1 MTGQQISDELI
12 ARYRRVGVPTVY
24 SGVSNLGYALCFM
37 TGIES
42 FTPGEKLVGRAR
54 TLRFIPTRPD
64 IASERPRTEYS
75 PEFVAMGSCGPGD
88 VLVVGALGIAAAA
101 IGGDMVLLHLKM
113 VGAEGVVT
121 DGGIRD
127 IDVVQGYG
135 YKVFAG
141 GGTPASR
148 DPYLVGYD
156 QNVDVPC
163 GGITVRPGDLIVA
176 DDNGIVCVP
185 QQHAEEI
192 IDWAE
197 EHEEIEEEVK
207 EMILRD
213 NVPPGKYYNAETMAG
228 LKKKRDGGG

>member
-1 MTGQQISDELI
+1 MAEQTISDELI

-24 SGVSNLGYALCFM
+24 TGVSNLGYALCFM
-37 TGIES
+37 TGIKS
-42 FTPGEKLVGRAR
+42 FTPGEKLVARAR

-64 IASERPRTEYS
+64 IASERPRTEHS

-88 VLVVGALGIAAAA
+88 VLVAGALGIVDAA
-101 IGGDMVLLHLKM
+101 IGGDMILLHLKM

-127 IDVVQGYG
+127 IDVVRGYG

-141 GGTPASR
+141 GATPASR
-148 DPYLVGYD
+148 APYFVGYD
-156 QNVDVPC
+156 ENVDVPC

-185 QQHAEEI
+185 QQHAEEV

-197 EHEEIEEEVK
+197 EHEGLEEQIK

-213 NVPPGKYYNAETMAG
+213 NVPPGKYYNAETFDRV
-228 LKKKRDGGG
+228 KKARDGG

>member
-1 MTGQQISDELI
+1 MAEQTISDELI

-24 SGVSNLGYALCFM
+24 TGVSNLGYALCFM
-37 TGIES
+37 TGIKS
-42 FTPGEKLVGRAR
+42 FTPGEKLVARAR

-64 IASERPRTEYS
+64 IASERPRTEHS
-75 PEFVAMGSCGPGD
+75 PEFVAMGLCGPGD
-88 VLVVGALGIAAAA
+88 VLVAGALGIVDAA
-101 IGGDMVLLHLKM
+101 IGGDMILLHLKM

-127 IDVVQGYG
+127 IDVVRGYG

-141 GGTPASR
+141 GATPASR
-148 DPYLVGYD
+148 APYFVGYD
-156 QNVDVPC
+156 ENVDVPC

-185 QQHAEEI
+185 QQHAEEV

-197 EHEEIEEEVK
+197 EHEGLEEQIK

-213 NVPPGKYYNAETMAG
+213 NVPPGKYYNAETFDRV
-228 LKKKRDGGG
+228 KKARDGG

>member
-1 MTGQQISDELI
+1 MAGQRISEEMI
-12 ARYRRVGVPTVY
+12 ARYERVGVPTVY
-24 SGVSNLGYALCFM
+24 TGVANLGYALCFM
-37 TGIES
+37 TGIKS
-42 FTPGEKLVGRAR
+42 FTPGEKLVARAR

-64 IASERPRTEYS
+64 IASERPRTEHS

-88 VLVVGALGIAAAA
+88 VLVAGALGIVDAA
-101 IGGDMVLLHLKM
+101 IGGDMILLHLKM

-127 IDVVQGYG
+127 IDVVRGYG

-141 GGTPASR
+141 GATPASR
-148 DPYLVGYD
+148 APYFVGYD
-156 QNVDVPC
+156 ENVDVPC

-185 QQHAEEI
+185 QQHAEEV

-197 EHEEIEEEVK
+197 EHEGLEEEIK

-213 NVPPGKYYNAETMAG
+213 NVPPGKYYNPDTFAS
-228 LKKKRDGGG
+228 LKKARDGG

>member
-1 MTGQQISDELI
+1 MAEQTISDELI

-24 SGVSNLGYALCFM
+24 TGVSNLGYALCFM
-37 TGIES
+37 TGIKS
-42 FTPGEKLVGRAR
+42 FNPGEKLVARAR

-64 IASERPRTEYS
+64 IASERPRTEHS

-88 VLVVGALGIAAAA
+88 VLVAGALGIVDAA
-101 IGGDMVLLHLKM
+101 IGGDMILLHLKM

-127 IDVVQGYG
+127 IDVVRGYG

-141 GGTPASR
+141 GATPASR
-148 DPYLVGYD
+148 APYFVGYD
-156 QNVDVPC
+156 ENVDVPC

-185 QQHAEEI
+185 QQHAEEV

-197 EHEEIEEEVK
+197 EHEGLEEQIK

-213 NVPPGKYYNAETMAG
+213 NVPPGKYYNAETFDRV
-228 LKKKRDGGG
+228 KKARDGG

>member
-1 MTGQQISDELI
+1 MAEQTISDELI

-24 SGVSNLGYALCFM
+24 TGVSNLGYALCFM
-37 TGIES
+37 TGIKS
-42 FTPGEKLVGRAR
+42 FTPGEKLVARAR

-64 IASERPRTEYS
+64 IASERPRTEHS

-88 VLVVGALGIAAAA
+88 VLVAGALGIVDAA
-101 IGGDMVLLHLKM
+101 IGGDMILLHLKM

-127 IDVVQGYG
+127 IDVVRGYG

-141 GGTPASR
+141 GATPASR
-148 DPYLVGYD
+148 APYFVGYD
-156 QNVDVPC
+156 ENVDVPC

-185 QQHAEEI
+185 QQHVEEV

-197 EHEEIEEEVK
+197 EHEGLEEQIK

-213 NVPPGKYYNAETMAG
+213 NVPPGKYYNAETFDRV
-228 LKKKRDGGG
+228 KKARDGG